1 MLLGTAGSCWNA
13 GGQWMNRLNRKSS
26 DMLREEERK
35 GGGGMGG
42 QRNFMCNATAE
53 RSAVLRDSPAPRQ
66 GTKGR
71 LTGLNPISSVTD
83 LTHFVILLYLHF
95 SYL

>member
-1 MLLGTAGSCWNA
+1 MDEQTK
-13 GGQWMNRLNRKSS
+13 QSS

-42 QRNFMCNATAE
+42 QRNFMCNPTAE
-53 RSAVLRDSPAPRQ
+53 RSAFLQDSPPPRQ

-83 LTHFVILLYLHF
+83 LTHFVNLLCLHF

>member
-35 GGGGMGG
+35 RGGGMGG

-53 RSAVLRDSPAPRQ
+53 RSLR
-66 GTKGR
+66 TK
-71 LTGLNPISSVTD
+71 LVEVMEFQWSS
-83 LTHFVILLYLHF
+83 FK
-95 SYL
+95 S